1 MFADYADHLR
11 NQRWSPS
18 LKQYSIFNEIT
29 DNKSYYLRNP
39 REPYARQPLIL
50 LPFGHLSP
58 DSMYFSISM
67 EFLKVTGISRQENG
81 NQAVKNIHLTQQ
93 EHQKIAIAGETGSGK
108 STLLKIIA
116 GFAQA
121 ESGEVRF
128 EGVRVEGPAEKLIP
142 GHPGIAYLSQQYEL
156 PNNMWVEEV
165 LNYADELPEGE
176 AALLYATCR
185 IDHLL
190 KRRTNQLSGGEKQ
203 RIALARLLT
212 RLPKLLLLDEPFSN
226 LDLIHKRILKAV
238 IKDIGEKLGTTCML
252 ASHDPLDTLSWADE
266 IIVIREG
273 QIVQQGAPALV
284 YRQPLNEYVAGLF
297 GAYNLIPS
305 SSASIF
311 EKLPGIKLKGKNIF
325 FRPEDLR
332 IMKKAGSTVTGK
344 VANVYFMGGYDEIE
358 IEVND
363 VKLIARAIQS
373 SVKTGEEVELSVNGK
388 AVWYW

>member
-1 MFADYADHLR
+1 
-11 NQRWSPS
+11 
-18 LKQYSIFNEIT
+18 
-29 DNKSYYLRNP
+29 
-39 REPYARQPLIL
+39 
-50 LPFGHLSP
+50 
-58 DSMYFSISM
+58 M
-67 EFLKVTGISRQENG
+67 EFLQVKGISRQENG
-81 NQAVKNIHLTQQ
+81 NPAAREIHFVQQ
-93 EHQKIAIAGETGSGK
+93 RHQKIAIAGETGSGK

-128 EGVRVEGPAEKLIP
+128 EGIRVEGPAEKLIP

-165 LNYADELPEGE
+165 LNYADDLPPGE
-176 AALLYATCR
+176 AAVLYATCR

-226 LDLIHKRILKAV
+226 LDLIHKRILKSV
-238 IKDIGEKLGTTCML
+238 IKDIGDKLGTTCIL

-273 QIVQQGAPALV
+273 QIVQQGPPAIV

-297 GAYNLIPS
+297 GPYNLIPVS
-305 SSASIF
+305 SVQEF
-311 EKLPGIKLKGKNIF
+311 EKLPGIKQNGKTLF
-325 FRPEDLR
+325 FRPEDIK
-332 IMKKAGSTVTGK
+332 IMKKKGHTVTGS
-344 VANVYFMGGYDEIE
+344 VISISFMGGYYETGIR
-358 IEVND
+358 VND
-363 VKLIARAIQS
+363 VDLIARTIQS
-373 SVKTGEEVELSVNGK
+373 ELVVGEKVEISLDGRM
-388 AVWYW
+388 VWGLNPFG